1 MFAMLGIDALAA
13 PEKCD
18 ALAQK
23 LNSQPLRD
31 LDEKRYEACLRI
43 QQQKDRVVFLAE
55 RTDTLEIF
63 AEALSRRGHHT
74 NFVVGNQT
82 KGDERAVKAIFG
94 SGPDGFRRITHG
106 KSVESYFRPGGKNAP
121 EGPASVFLTY
131 KMAEGINLQSADTL
145 VLLGVTS
152 NLKELIQGL
161 GRIDRIDSQFGI
173 VNYHL
178 VDIPVG
184 QFASDE
190 KVTNRIENYRTLAGE
205 ELIDA
210 VQEVGSDDTEV
221 ILESVTRYLGSAR
234 RLRDNNFHDVL
245 ARTKEMISP
254 ERYGLISKAR
264 IEGTWGAELALLSAR
279 ESFTALHLKGVDKP
293 TSFFPPRLLLL
304 RPSETGLTVGARSA
318 GLRKDP

>member
-1 MFAMLGIDALAA
+1 MFAQLGIDVLAA

-18 ALAQK
+18 ALARK
-23 LNSQPLRD
+23 LNSQVLRE

-82 KGDERAVKAIFG
+82 KGDERAVKAILG
-94 SGPDGFRRITHG
+94 DGPDGFRRIKQG

-121 EGPASVFLTY
+121 DGPASVFLTY

-190 KVTNRIENYRTLAGE
+190 KVANRIENYRTLAGE
-205 ELIDA
+205 ELVDA
-210 VQEVGSDDTEV
+210 VQEDGSEDAEV
-221 ILESVTRYLGSAR
+221 ILQSVIEYLGSPR
-234 RLRDNNFHDVL
+234 RLRDHNFHDVL
-245 ARTKEMISP
+245 VRTRQKISP
-254 ERYGLISKAR
+254 ERYDLISKAR
-264 IEGTWGAELALLSAR
+264 IEGTWGAELALLTAR
-279 ESFTALHLKGVDKP
+279 ERFTAERQ
-293 TSFFPPRLLLL
+293 TR
-304 RPSETGLTVGARSA
+304 
-318 GLRKDP
+318 